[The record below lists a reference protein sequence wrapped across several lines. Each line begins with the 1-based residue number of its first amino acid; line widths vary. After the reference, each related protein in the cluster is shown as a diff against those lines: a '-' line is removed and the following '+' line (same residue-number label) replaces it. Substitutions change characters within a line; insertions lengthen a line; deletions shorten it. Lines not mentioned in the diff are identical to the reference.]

1 MISTCL
7 SALCNFNESLK
18 HNDDSL
24 DLILCVPGHNKNTL
38 SISVEDSLLSVTS
51 NYKKEN
57 IPSVNYK
64 YRLNTD
70 RINSKNI
77 TAKCEDGLLYISI
90 PKKTKKNYNITIN

>member
-7 SALCNFNESLK
+7 SGLCNYNESLK
-18 HNDDSL
+18 NNEDSL
-24 DLILCVPGHNKNTL
+24 DLVLCVPGHNKSTL
-38 SISVEDSLLSVTS
+38 SITMEDSLLSITS
-51 NYKKEN
+51 NGKKEN
-57 IPSVNYK
+57 ISSVSYK

-90 PKKTKKNYNITIN
+90 PKKSKKNYNITIN